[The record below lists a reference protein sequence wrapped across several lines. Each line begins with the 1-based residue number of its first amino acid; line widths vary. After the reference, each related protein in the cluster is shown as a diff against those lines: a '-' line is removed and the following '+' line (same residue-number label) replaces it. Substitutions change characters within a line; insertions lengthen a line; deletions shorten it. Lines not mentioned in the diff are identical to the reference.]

1 MAERSNE
8 SKQQI
13 FTVPLGKPCYY
24 IHEIQTHM
32 KLNLFAASLAAG
44 VSLLGATS
52 SLAFG
57 LPGGLK
63 LTAPT
68 GGGGGTNALTEQ
80 AKVRTVN
87 AIFKEVSS
95 SAFENGKLLIA
106 KQKWACDKITKAQG
120 ILKAIKK
127 EDLSAKAGELR
138 ERLFCDWTA
147 PIPPSM
153 LAKKNKKIDPQEL

>member
-1 MAERSNE
+1 M
-8 SKQQI
+8 
-13 FTVPLGKPCYY
+13 
-24 IHEIQTHM
+24 
-32 KLNLFAASLAAG
+32 
-44 VSLLGATS
+44 
-52 SLAFG
+52 
-57 LPGGLK
+57 
-63 LTAPT
+63 
-68 GGGGGTNALTEQ
+68 
-80 AKVRTVN
+80 N

-153 LAKKNKKIDPQEL
+153 LAPTPEKIDPQEL

>member
-1 MAERSNE
+1 MLLDNR
-8 SKQQI
+8 
-13 FTVPLGKPCYY
+13 CYY
-24 IHEIQTHM
+24 ACETQVCM
-32 KLNLFAASLAAG
+32 KLNLSAASLLAG

-57 LPGGLK
+57 LPGGIK
-63 LTAPT
+63 IPIPT

-95 SAFENGKLLIA
+95 SAFENGKLIIA
-106 KQKWACDKITKAQG
+106 KQKWACDKITKAQV
-120 ILKAIKK
+120 ILKAINK

-138 ERLFCDWTA
+138 EKLFCDWTA

-153 LAKKNKKIDPQEL
+153 LAPTPEKIDTQEL